1 MATQSPPERLRNPT
15 ELAELI
21 GVDPQLLAE
30 WRSRRVGPPYL
41 KLGHR
46 TVRYR
51 SSDVERWLASR
62 KVSGGSD
69 AA

>member
-1 MATQSPPERLRNPT
+1 MASKPEHDPLIPPVELSDRLGLT
-15 ELAELI
+15 
-21 GVDPQLLAE
+21 PQLLAD
-30 WRSRRVGPPYL
+30 WRSRRVGPAYL

-51 SSDVERWLASR
+51 SSDVDKWLASR
-62 KVSGGSD
+62 KVGG